1 MTTEQI
7 AEQTTTVS
15 TSSETTIAAP
25 ANVATVDATGATI
38 DLHQIAKKIGVNYE
52 TARRWANMK
61 RLPVFKYNGVGRW
74 RAYEKHID
82 DFIEMHKNKAATW
95 SDK

>member
-7 AEQTTTVS
+7 SEQT
-15 TSSETTIAAP
+15 EQAAP
-25 ANVATVDATGATI
+25 LVDETKTI
-38 DLHQIAKKIGVNYE
+38 DLHEIARKMGVNYE

>member
-1 MTTEQI
+1 MTTEQL
-7 AEQTTTVS
+7 TG
-15 TSSETTIAAP
+15 ETI
-25 ANVATVDATGATI
+25 G
-38 DLHQIAKKIGVNYE
+38 LQEIAKKIGINYE

-74 RAYEKHID
+74 RAYPKHID